1 MTQLGEMYAWATPTY
16 LLDEMSLQ
24 QWAKY
29 YQGGWDSRKTNA
41 QVLWG
46 VLGEAMSGNK
56 NNKTVSITEFRKQYP
71 DGKQT
76 DDGYTVTR

>member
-1 MTQLGEMYAWATPTY
+1 MYAWATPTY

-29 YQGGWDSRKTNA
+29 YRGGWASRKINA
-41 QVLWG
+41 HIFWG
-46 VLGEAMSGNK
+46 VLGEALSGEQNK
-56 NNKTVSITEFRKQYP
+56 KMGSIADLKKQYP

-76 DDGYTVTR
+76 ENGYTVTR